1 MNLRKLITLLLT
13 ISICTMCSPTLHAFA
28 SESSE
33 DVPEKQSTS
42 NLESEDNLDKADNES
57 IDNKDDVYPEKDKEI
72 TQEDNQANTQAA
84 NEEMNDNT
92 MSEPAES
99 ETLDE
104 SEALD
109 ESEELD
115 ELDDEEKK
123 DVDESEIKSSL
134 VIEIRH
140 YKETVITID
149 DYQFTLEGSGEYM
162 DYDETQISTS
172 EKLYYSDFVSA
183 ATDQEDSHS
192 FYRNSIDYSLF
203 KNLNGIEDV
212 YSALRERDAI
222 PADAHLIIYEKD
234 GAVESYSI
242 TNQTI

>member
-28 SESSE
+28 SELSK

-42 NLESEDNLDKADNES
+42 NLESEDNLDKVDNAS
-57 IDNKDDVYPEKDKEI
+57 IDNKDDVYPEKDEEI

-92 MSEPAES
+92 MSESA
-99 ETLDE
+99 E

-115 ELDDEEKK
+115 GLDDEEKK

-203 KNLNGIEDV
+203 KNLNGIEKV